1 MSRDSRVK
9 RDSNFNRSS
18 TASRNAARSVV
29 RFNGRAFPTN
39 QHRWVYSDYIHV
51 RPCNCGLSKPPKG
64 GGTAALA
71 VHVAARGF
79 FVEPLLRIE
88 ECFEKETRRIF
99 LFLLFLRFF
108 WLVSGHWL

>member
-9 RDSNFNRSS
+9 RDCNFNRSS

-39 QHRWVYSDYIHV
+39 SDYM
-51 RPCNCGLSKPPKG
+51 CNCGLSKPPKG

-71 VHVAARGF
+71 VHVAF
-79 FVEPLLRIE
+79 SWSP
-88 ECFEKETRRIF
+88 C
-99 LFLLFLRFF
+99 
-108 WLVSGHWL
+108 